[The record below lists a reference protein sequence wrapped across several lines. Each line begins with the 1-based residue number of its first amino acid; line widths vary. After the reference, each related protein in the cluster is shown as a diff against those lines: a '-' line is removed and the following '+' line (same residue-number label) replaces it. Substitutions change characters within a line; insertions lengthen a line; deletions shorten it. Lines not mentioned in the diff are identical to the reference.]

1 MPRRGGQR
9 KAESRQSHEIC
20 IMATKAN
27 KSKAAEEEEA
37 EAEEE
42 DEEQQ
47 QKKTD

>member
-1 MPRRGGQR
+1 MPRGGGQR

-27 KSKAAEEEEA
+27 KSKAAEED